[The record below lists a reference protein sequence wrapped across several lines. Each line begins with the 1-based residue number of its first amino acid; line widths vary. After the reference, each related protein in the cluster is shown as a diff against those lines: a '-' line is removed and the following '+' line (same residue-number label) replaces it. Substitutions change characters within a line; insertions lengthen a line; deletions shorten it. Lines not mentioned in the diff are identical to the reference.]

1 MCTQNL
7 KIKKKKKH
15 YLKKVCV
22 DHLIFKNVEEI
33 RISPVNPDPPHDVN
47 IINWI
52 LQSYSRTNKK

>member
-7 KIKKKKKH
+7 KIKKKKKT
-15 YLKKVCV
+15 LPEKGVCRP
-22 DHLIFKNVEEI
+22 FNFQEVEEI